1 MALAGITNRKK
12 KQFSARTDAPRSATA
27 VMKKAVFTKAC
38 TTDLVGE
45 VMESYFR
52 HQLAGM
58 TQRQPKEDGDQKKK
72 RNEDTEGEEGED
84 GDVGSDSSEKEN
96 RSKKQTAPKVRR
108 GAMPGSIGI
117 YWVGSPEGM
126 DKHKTYYAEVQI
138 GEDLF
143 RTGDAAVFFYQGT
156 NSIETLSA

>member
-96 RSKKQTAPKVRR
+96 KCKMQTTAQKPSPARARR
-108 GAMPGSIGI
+108 RAMPGCIGI
-117 YWVGSPEGM
+117 NWVGDPEGE
-126 DKHKTYYAEVQI
+126 DKHKRCVLPDKQLNKLISSQCRQAT
-138 GEDLF
+138 
-143 RTGDAAVFFYQGT
+143 
-156 NSIETLSA
+156 

>member
-12 KQFSARTDAPRSATA
+12 KQFSVRTDAPRSATA

-58 TQRQPKEDGDQKKK
+58 TQRQPKEDGDQKNKK

-96 RSKKQTAPKVRR
+96 KCKMQTTAQKPSPARR
-108 GAMPGSIGI
+108 RAMPGCIGI
-117 YWVGSPEGM
+117 NWVGDPEGE
-126 DKHKTYYAEVQI
+126 DKHKRCVLPDKQLNKLISSQCRQTTY
-138 GEDLF
+138 
-143 RTGDAAVFFYQGT
+143 
-156 NSIETLSA
+156 